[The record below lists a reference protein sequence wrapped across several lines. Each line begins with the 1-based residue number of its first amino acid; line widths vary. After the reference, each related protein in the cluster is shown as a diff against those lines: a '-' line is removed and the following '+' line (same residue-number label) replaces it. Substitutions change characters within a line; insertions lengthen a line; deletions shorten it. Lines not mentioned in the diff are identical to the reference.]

1 MNIEKN
7 KNDARQEYLD
17 MLALGTPE
25 YDITNDPV
33 MQDYRI
39 QYERAQEEGDSNK
52 MSQLAKEIGQ
62 YRTYK
67 INEARQKFAK
77 KYADKYHLNYEYTP
91 TWRPS
96 IALSAKGG
104 VLDVSKY
111 AAKDNDRLIKSILKV
126 IDNNVSLVRGLK
138 QHREPQVK
146 ILK

>member
-1 MNIEKN
+1 M
-7 KNDARQEYLD
+7 
-17 MLALGTPE
+17 ALKFEQLLT
-25 YDITNDPV
+25 
-33 MQDYRI
+33 
-39 QYERAQEEGDSNK
+39 
-52 MSQLAKEIGQ
+52 LAKTTAKASPSAPTAYAFGDKNYGYSELNDTLRNELQ
-62 YRTYK
+62 ELAPDYRTYK